1 MLTQPLI
8 TWPILVSVPE
18 KILKCYEAYAD
29 TNMLSIIVR
38 NLITNSM
45 KYSSSGNDIIISS
58 KQNKNHTSISVRD
71 FGKGMSKELMQQIFR
86 ADFIESQ
93 RGTKGEKGTGIGLSL
108 CKEFVDKHGGRI
120 ELESELNKG
129 STFTI
134 FLPKAQK

>member
-8 TWPILVSVPE
+8 TWPIFVSVPE
-18 KILKCYEAYAD
+18 KILECYEAYAD

-38 NLITNSM
+38 NLFTNSM

-86 ADFIESQ
+86 ADFIDLNEEQ
-93 RGTKGEKGTGIGLSL
+93 KGK
-108 CKEFVDKHGGRI
+108 KEQ
-120 ELESELNKG
+120 
-129 STFTI
+129 
-134 FLPKAQK
+134 A